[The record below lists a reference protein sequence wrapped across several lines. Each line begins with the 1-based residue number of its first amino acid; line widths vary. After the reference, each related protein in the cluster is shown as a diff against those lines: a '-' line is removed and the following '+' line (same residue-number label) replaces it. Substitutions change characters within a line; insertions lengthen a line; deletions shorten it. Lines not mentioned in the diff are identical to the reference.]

1 MKQPGF
7 LFTAFACIL
16 PLFWASSAVAGE
28 TGHYTGGIE
37 GIKLASAPP
46 PGFYYKLYNVF
57 YYSDTYQP
65 YRGSQ
70 QVRPDV
76 QNFVM
81 VHRPIWVSDIRIL
94 GADYI
99 ASILLPFTYADV
111 SVRSGG
117 AQIGDRRWAIGDVG
131 VEPFCLGWHADRW
144 DAMFSL
150 AVYIP
155 TGKQSSRKIALPGKE
170 FWTLMLSLG
179 PTVYLDRDR
188 TWAFSTLVRY
198 ELHSK
203 KRHEDI
209 RPGQNLS
216 IDASLSKSLGRLWE
230 IGLCGYAQWQVT
242 RDRGSDITY
251 NRRIRDRMF
260 GIGPE
265 ISIYVPFLKLKF
277 QFRNQIEFGARD
289 RTEGV
294 ITNLSFT
301 KTF

>member
-1 MKQPGF
+1 MNR
-7 LFTAFACIL
+7 LRTTAFAFACVV
-16 PLFWASSAVAGE
+16 PLFVASAATAGE

-46 PGFYYKLYNVF
+46 PGLYYKLYNVF
-57 YYSDTYQP
+57 YYADTYRS

-81 VHRPIWVSDIRIL
+81 VHRPIWVTNLKLL

-99 ASILLPFTYADV
+99 TTAMVPVTYADV
-111 SVRSGG
+111 SIREAGRS
-117 AQIGDRRWAIGDVG
+117 DKRWAIGDIA
-131 VEPFCLGWHADRW
+131 VEPFCLDWHTERW

-155 TGKQSSRKIALPGKE
+155 TGKQSRRKIALPGKK
-170 FWTLMLSLG
+170 FWTLLVTLG
-179 PTVYLDRDR
+179 PTLYLDKGKS
-188 TWAFSTLVRY
+188 WAFSALMRY
-198 ELHSK
+198 ELHSR

-209 RPGQNLS
+209 RPGQNIS
-216 IDASLSKSLGRLWE
+216 VDACLSKSLGRLWE
-230 IGLCGYAQWQVT
+230 IGLCGYAQWQIT
-242 RDRGSDITY
+242 DDRGSDITY
-251 NRRIRDRMF
+251 DKSIHDRVF

-265 ISIYVPFLKLKF
+265 IAIYVPFLKLKF

>member
-1 MKQPGF
+1 MKQLWS
-7 LFTAFACIL
+7 LFSTFACL
-16 PLFWASSAVAGE
+16 LQLFGAAAAVAGE
-28 TGHYTGGIE
+28 TGHYVGGTE
-37 GIKLASAPP
+37 GIKLATAPP

-57 YYSDTYQP
+57 YYSDTYRS
-65 YRGSQ
+65 YRGSR

-99 ASILLPFTYADV
+99 ASILMPVTYADV
-111 SVRSGG
+111 SVRSGEE
-117 AQIGDRRWAIGDVG
+117 QINDKRWAIGDMA

-150 AVYIP
+150 AAYLP
-155 TGKQSSRKIALPGKE
+155 TGRQSRRKIALPGKE

-179 PTVYLDRDR
+179 PTLYLDRDK

-251 NRRIRDRMF
+251 NRSIRDRVF

-265 ISIYVPFLKLKF
+265 IGIYVPFLKLKF

-301 KTF
+301 KSF